1 MPTKPGVA
9 GFKSTSA
16 AQKSDTTTTAR
27 DRDRKHQRPY
37 DLIVFGATG
46 FTGALAAKY
55 LAKKDDN
62 VRYALAGRDLEKL
75 QKIANKSTSEES
87 ERRSVDVYAGS
98 TPEELRE
105 ITEKANVVLSF
116 AGPFAKFGFALTE
129 ACVATKKTHYCD
141 ITGEPPFIRKCVE
154 KLHEKAKREKTCV
167 VNCVGYDSIP
177 WDLGAWAVAESFK
190 ADGFECVRAEAHAG
204 KSKGGVSGGTI
215 ASAAGVIA
223 ENSMADLKKMGD
235 PFYCVPELCRDG
247 ERPLKR
253 EIKENWRLQGDAR
266 LDEATGEDKENACFA
281 EDFSYGES
289 DFCKDESKANWGAR
303 GIKTF
308 GVLFAIPPT
317 RWLLRKTV
325 LPAPGQGP
333 NEDILENGYSNVYV
347 VGHGRDKNDASSK
360 VEPRVAHFEFKNAD
374 PGYKGTAA
382 LAVEA
387 ALCLSL
393 SDKAPGLK
401 MGGCLTPSVAL
412 GETLIERLRDAPNFS
427 FSVSALK
434 GKELKV

>member
-1 MPTKPGVA
+1 MILAVDTCTQLLGKSNPELVKRLTLYVARIMRAMMPTKPGVA

-87 ERRSVDVYAGS
+87 KSRSVDVYAGS

-129 ACVATKKTHYCD
+129 ACVATKTHYCD

-154 KLHEKAKREKTCV
+154 QLHEKAKREKTCV

-223 ENSMADLKKMGD
+223 ENSMW
-235 PFYCVPELCRDG
+235 
-247 ERPLKR
+247 
-253 EIKENWRLQGDAR
+253 I
-266 LDEATGEDKENACFA
+266 
-281 EDFSYGES
+281 
-289 DFCKDESKANWGAR
+289 
-303 GIKTF
+303 
-308 GVLFAIPPT
+308 
-317 RWLLRKTV
+317 
-325 LPAPGQGP
+325 
-333 NEDILENGYSNVYV
+333 
-347 VGHGRDKNDASSK
+347 
-360 VEPRVAHFEFKNAD
+360 
-374 PGYKGTAA
+374 
-382 LAVEA
+382 
-387 ALCLSL
+387 
-393 SDKAPGLK
+393 
-401 MGGCLTPSVAL
+401 
-412 GETLIERLRDAPNFS
+412 
-427 FSVSALK
+427 
-434 GKELKV
+434 